1 MRGQQRGERK
11 MNERDMNRL
20 VQVTQ
25 DQSITLA
32 L

>member
-20 VQVTQ
+20 VQVAQ